1 MRMLVVGAGA
11 TGGYFGGRLA
21 QAGRDVTFLVRP
33 ARRAALAKNG
43 LEIVSPHGVSTLRPH
58 LIGASEIREPYDVVL
73 LGVKAFALEA
83 TIADMRAAVGAHT
96 AILPMLNGMRH
107 LDMLDRAFTP
117 QNVMGCLVRI
127 VGSVDEKGRIV
138 QGTPMHDIVYGERD
152 GKRSDRAARID
163 AFLQGA
169 GFDARLS
176 DAILPEMWT
185 KWVMLASLGA
195 VTCLMR
201 GAVGQVVSAEGGL
214 KSAMRVLDEVE
225 SIVAKVGSATPPQAL
240 TQIRAMLSNPAS
252 PMTSSM
258 YRDLASGQ
266 RVEVEQILGDL
277 VRRGEEA
284 GVDAP
289 LVSAATVGLRI
300 YEAAREASEK
310 PDAPRI

>member
-1 MRMLVVGAGA
+1 MVSRSS
-11 TGGYFGGRLA
+11 
-21 QAGRDVTFLVRP
+21 
-33 ARRAALAKNG
+33 ARTASSA
-43 LEIVSPHGVSTLRPH
+43 LRPK
-58 LIGASEIREPYDVVL
+58 LIGASELTEPYDVVL
-73 LGVKAFALEA
+73 LGVKAFALDA
-83 TIADMRAAVGAHT
+83 AITDMRAAVGPQT

-107 LDMLDRAFTP
+107 LDRLDQAFAP
-117 QNVMGCLVRI
+117 ENVMGCLARI
-127 VGSVDEKGRIV
+127 VGSIDEQGRIV
-138 QGTPMHDIVYGERD
+138 QGTPMHDIVFGERN
-152 GKRSDRAARID
+152 GERSDRAMGID

-201 GAVGQVVSAEGGL
+201 GTVGQAVSVEGGL
-214 KSAMRVLDEVE
+214 RSAMGVLDEVE
-225 SIVAKVGSATPPQAL
+225 GIAAKVGSATPPQAL
-240 TQIRAMLSNPAS
+240 AQIRAMLSNPTS

-277 VRRGEEA
+277 ISRGEEA

-289 LVSAATVGLRI
+289 LVRAAAVGLRI
-300 YEAAREASEK
+300 YEAAREANGT
-310 PDAPRI
+310 PR